1 MNTDEDKAN
10 HKCSRSRDDVDL
22 EAEFSPSLLN
32 SAIYLLQLIQQ
43 ISTFA
48 INYQGRPFR
57 ESLSENKSMYWGIVG
72 VSGLAFVCAMELVP
86 DINQQMKL
94 VPFTEEFKTKMTAS
108 MVLDFGLCWLIE
120 RGLKWG
126 FSDFR
131 PRDIAERRPDQLE
144 REMAR
149 KEILAQKKAEEDE
162 KKAQEKV
169 LEFERKVEERRRALE
184 NWRAGRQN

>member
-1 MNTDEDKAN
+1 
-10 HKCSRSRDDVDL
+10 
-22 EAEFSPSLLN
+22 
-32 SAIYLLQLIQQ
+32 
-43 ISTFA
+43 
-48 INYQGRPFR
+48 
-57 ESLSENKSMYWGIVG
+57 MYWGIVG
-72 VSGLAFVCAMELVP
+72 VSGLAFVCAMELIP
-86 DINQQMKL
+86 EINEQMKL

-108 MVLDFGLCWLIE
+108 MLLDFGLCYIIE

-149 KEILAQKKAEEDE
+149 KEVIAKKKAEEDE